1 MAANLIK
8 LCSSIALC
16 AALCGSVAAADFTFA
31 AFGDTPY
38 SPEEEKSFTLL
49 IAQMNREKLAFVVH
63 IGDMKAAWQPCSDE
77 LFQQRKDWFDLFHHP
92 FIFVPGDNE
101 WTDCSRLMA
110 GRYDPLERLRKL
122 REIFAQGPETL
133 GQRRIRVARQSKD
146 YPEHARWEHEGVLF
160 ATLNMPGSGNN
171 DAMPE
176 EREQRNR
183 AVGEWVSQTFKL
195 AGARKR
201 RAVVIFVHANPINRL
216 GRFRPAYASMMETL
230 VAATRSFKGEV
241 LLVHGD
247 THTYRVDKPLR
258 YPSGAP
264 RIDTFMRVEVFGYP
278 TMNWLR
284 IRVSE
289 EAGRVT
295 FHVTPGS

>member
-1 MAANLIK
+1 VSK
-8 LCSSIALC
+8 LFAFVFWLALS
-16 AALCGSVAAADFTFA
+16 GNIAAADFTFA

-49 IAQMNREKLAFVVH
+49 IAGMNREKLAFVVH

-77 LFQQRKDWFDLFHHP
+77 LFQQRKEWFDLFHHP
-92 FIFVPGDNE
+92 FVFVPGDNE

-122 REIFAQGPETL
+122 RELFAQGTESL
-133 GQRRIRVARQSKD
+133 GQRRIALSRQSKEF
-146 YPEHARWEHEGVLF
+146 PEHARWEHQGLLF
-160 ATLNMPGSGNN
+160 ASFNVPSGNN
-171 DAMPE
+171 GPASE
-176 EREQRNR
+176 ENERRNR
-183 AVGEWVSQTFKL
+183 AVVEWISQSFKVAGE
-195 AGARKR
+195 RR
-201 RAVVIFVHANPINRL
+201 MRAVVLIMHANPINRL
-216 GRFRPAYASMMETL
+216 GRFRPPFAKMMETV

-264 RIDTFMRVEVFGYP
+264 RIDNFTRVEVFGYP
-278 TMNWLR
+278 TMNWVR